1 VNIIVAHNFYQQPGG
16 EDQVFADETALLE
29 SRGHR
34 VIRYTVHNDA
44 INQTHPLTV
53 AGRSIW
59 NRPAHAELQKLV
71 TTQRASLVHF
81 HNTFPMLSPAV
92 YDGARRGGA
101 AVVQTLHNYRLMCP
115 SAIFFRDGH
124 VCEDCQ
130 GRSVPWPGVLHKC
143 YRGSVGASAVSAA
156 MIAVHRARGT
166 YRNDVDAYIALTE
179 FARGKFVDAG
189 LPPEKIFVKPNFVWP
204 DPGVGAGGG
213 GYVLFVG
220 RLSESKGVGT
230 LLAAWK
236 KMSAAIH
243 LKIMGDGELGPA
255 VRDAA
260 AVDSRIEWLGRRPLE
275 EVYQRMGEAAALVF
289 PSLWYEGLPKT
300 IIESFAKGT
309 PVIASRLGSMAELVA
324 DGRTGVHFTAGDS
337 SGLAAA
343 VGRLLADAD
352 QLRAMRLEARKE
364 FEARYTADQNARM
377 LSAVYDTALRRRQ
390 SAEHQRAIAPLPT
403 STPASDR

>member
-1 VNIIVAHNFYQQPGG
+1 MNVIVVHNFYQQPGG

-44 INQTHPLTV
+44 INQTHALTI

-59 NRPAHAELQKLV
+59 NRAAHAELLNLV
-71 TTQRASLVHF
+71 MNERANIVHF

-92 YDGARRGGA
+92 YDAARSGGA

-143 YRGSVGASAVSAA
+143 YRDSYAASAVSAT
-156 MIAVHRARGT
+156 MLAVHRARGT
-166 YRNDVDAYIALTE
+166 YRHDVDAYIALTE

-189 LPPEKIFVKPNFVWP
+189 LPVEKIIVKPNFVWP
-204 DPGVGAGGG
+204 DPGVAGGG
-213 GYVLFVG
+213 GGYILFVG
-220 RLSESKGVGT
+220 RLSERKGVGT
-230 LLAAWK
+230 LLSAWK
-236 KMSAAIH
+236 KLGAAIP
-243 LKIMGDGELGPA
+243 LKIMGDGELAPA

-260 AVDSRIEWLGRRPLE
+260 AGDSRIEWLGRRPLD
-275 EVYQRMGEAAALVF
+275 EVYHRMGEAAALVF

-309 PVIASRLGSMAELVA
+309 PVIASRLGSMAELIA

-337 SGLAAA
+337 DDLAAA
-343 VGRLLADAD
+343 VGRLLADANRL
-352 QLRAMRLEARKE
+352 QSMRLEARKE

-377 LSAVYDTALRRRQ
+377 LSAVYDSALRRRE
-390 SAEHQRAIAPLPT
+390 SAQHERSISPVPA

>member
-1 VNIIVAHNFYQQPGG
+1 VNVIVVHNFYQQPGG

-44 INQTHPLTV
+44 INQTHALTI

-59 NRPAHAELQKLV
+59 NRAAHAELLNLV
-71 TTQRASLVHF
+71 INERANIVHF

-92 YDGARRGGA
+92 YDAARSGGA

-143 YRGSVGASAVSAA
+143 YRDSYAASAVSATMLA
-156 MIAVHRARGT
+156 FHRARGT
-166 YRNDVDAYIALTE
+166 YRHDVDAYIALTE

-189 LPPEKIFVKPNFVWP
+189 LPVEKIIVKPNFVWP
-204 DPGVGAGGG
+204 DPGVAGGGG

-220 RLSESKGVGT
+220 RLSESKGLGT
-230 LLAAWK
+230 LLSAWK
-236 KMSAAIH
+236 KLSAAIP
-243 LKIMGDGELGPA
+243 LKIMGDGELAPA

-260 AVDSRIEWLGRRPLE
+260 AGDSRIEWLGRRPLD
-275 EVYQRMGEAAALVF
+275 EVYHRMGEAEALVF

-309 PVIASRLGSMAELVA
+309 PVIASRLGSMAELIA

-337 SGLAAA
+337 DDLAAA
-343 VGRLLADAD
+343 VGRLLADANRL
-352 QLRAMRLEARKE
+352 QSMRLEARLE

-377 LSAVYDTALRRRQ
+377 LSAVYDRALRRRE
-390 SAEHQRAIAPLPT
+390 SAQHERSISPVPA
-403 STPASDR
+403 STPVSDR

>member
-1 VNIIVAHNFYQQPGG
+1 VNVIVVHNFYQQPGG

-34 VIRYTVHNDA
+34 VFRYTVHNDA
-44 INQTHPLTV
+44 INQTHALTI

-59 NRPAHAELQKLV
+59 NRAAHAELRNLV
-71 TTQRASLVHF
+71 IQQRANIVHF

-92 YDGARRGGA
+92 YDAARSGGA

-130 GRSVPWPGVLHKC
+130 GKSVPWPGVLHKC
-143 YRGSVGASAVSAA
+143 YRDSFAASAVSAT
-156 MIAVHRARGT
+156 MLVVHRARGT
-166 YRNDVDAYIALTE
+166 YRHDVDAYIALTE

-189 LPPEKIFVKPNFVWP
+189 LPAEKIIVKPNFVWP
-204 DPGVGAGGG
+204 DPGVGG

-236 KMSAAIH
+236 KLTAAVP
-243 LKIMGDGELGPA
+243 LKIMGDGELAQA

-260 AVDSRIEWLGRRPLE
+260 ATDSRIEWLGRRPLD
-275 EVYQRMGEAAALVF
+275 EVYHRMGEAAALVF

-309 PVIASRLGSMAELVA
+309 PVIASRLGSMAELIA
-324 DGRTGVHFTAGDS
+324 DRRTGLHFTAGDAED
-337 SGLAAA
+337 LAGA
-343 VGRLLADAD
+343 VGRLLADPNR
-352 QLRAMRLEARKE
+352 LRSMRLEARRE

-377 LSAVYDTALRRRQ
+377 LSAVYDSALRRRESPQ
-390 SAEHQRAIAPLPT
+390 HERVIAPVSAST
-403 STPASDR
+403 SVSDR